1 MASLREIKN
10 RIGSTK
16 NMKQI
21 TGAMQMVAASKQSRA
36 QAKSQ
41 AYEPYMNK
49 IQEVVASIA
58 MGDSDASHP
67 MMEQREVKKT
77 GYIVVTSDQGLAGGY
92 NSNLMRSLR
101 QTIAERHQSADE
113 YTVIIIGKIGRD
125 LVKRLQLPTEMEYTG
140 LSDNPSF
147 DEVKTITRKAV
158 GMFEEE
164 SIDELYI
171 WYNHFVNTMRQ
182 DVTETKLLPLTDL
195 AEQLEETVG
204 ATTNYEYEPSENAI
218 LERLLPQYSET
229 LIYGALL
236 DAKAAEF
243 AARMTAMK
251 AASDNAD
258 NLLDELQLS
267 YNRAR
272 QAAITQEINE
282 IVGGA
287 SALE

>member
-1 MASLREIKN
+1 MASLREIKG
-10 RIGSTK
+10 RISSTK

-41 AYEPYMNK
+41 AYEPYMQK

-58 MGDSDASHP
+58 MGNSDASHP
-67 MMEQREVKKT
+67 MMEQRPIQKT
-77 GYIVVTSDQGLAGGY
+77 CYIVVTSDQGLAGGY
-92 NSNLMRSLR
+92 NSNLVRSLR
-101 QTIAERHQSADE
+101 QTISERHQSTDE
-113 YTVIIIGKIGRD
+113 YSIIIIGKIGRD
-125 LVKRLQLPTEMEYTG
+125 LLKRLNFPIEAEYTG

-147 DEVKTITRKAV
+147 DEVKSITRQSV

-164 SIDELYI
+164 SIDELYM

-182 DVTETKLLPLTDL
+182 DVTETKLLPLTAL
-195 AEQLEETVG
+195 AEELEESVG
-204 ATTNYEYEPSENAI
+204 ATPNYEYEPSENAI
-218 LERLLPQYSET
+218 LESLLPQYAES

-258 NLLDELQLS
+258 DLLDELQLS

-287 SALE
+287 AALE

>member
-1 MASLREIKN
+1 MASLREIKG

-21 TGAMQMVAASKQSRA
+21 TSAMQMVAASKQSRA
-36 QAKSQ
+36 QGKAQ
-41 AYEPYMNK
+41 AYEPYMRK

-58 MGDSDASHP
+58 AGDNDASHP
-67 MMEQREVKKT
+67 MMEQRPVRRT
-77 GYIVVTSDQGLAGGY
+77 GYIIVTSDQGLAGGY
-92 NSNLMRSLR
+92 NSNLMRSLM
-101 QTIAERHQSADE
+101 QTISERHESEDE
-113 YTVIIIGKIGRD
+113 YSLIIIGKIGRD
-125 LVKRLQLPTEMEYTG
+125 LLKRLNFPIEAEHLG
-140 LSDNPSF
+140 LSDSPSF
-147 DEVKTITRKAV
+147 DEIKSITRTAV
-158 GMFEEE
+158 GMFQEEN
-164 SIDELYI
+164 IDELYM
-171 WYNHFVNTMRQ
+171 WYNHYVNTMRQ

-195 AEQLEETVG
+195 AEELEETVG
-204 ATTNYEYEPSENAI
+204 ATPSYEYEPSESAI
-218 LERLLPQYSET
+218 LERLLPQYAES

-287 SALE
+287 AALE

>member
-1 MASLREIKN
+1 MASLREIKS

-36 QAKSQ
+36 QGRSQ

-49 IQEVVASIA
+49 IKEVVANIA
-58 MGDSDASHP
+58 MGDNDASHP
-67 MMEQREVKKT
+67 MMEKREVKKT

-92 NSNLMRSLR
+92 NSNLMRGLR
-101 QTIAERHQSADE
+101 QTIAERHQSTEE
-113 YTVIIIGKIGRD
+113 YEIIVIGKIGRD
-125 LVKRLQLPTEMEYTG
+125 LVKRLQFPMEMEYTG
-140 LSDNPSF
+140 MSDNPSF

-158 GMFEEE
+158 GMFEDE
-164 SIDELYI
+164 SIDELYV

-195 AEQLEETVG
+195 ADEFEETTG
-204 ATTNYEYEPSENAI
+204 ATTNYEYEPSENVI
-218 LERLLPQYSET
+218 LERLLPQYAES

-258 NLLDELQLS
+258 NLLDELQLA

-272 QAAITQEINE
+272 QAAITQEITE

-287 SALE
+287 AALE

>member
-10 RIGSTK
+10 RIGSTR

-36 QAKSQ
+36 QARSQ

-92 NSNLMRSLR
+92 NANLMRSLR
-101 QTIAERHQSADE
+101 RTIEERHQSADE
-113 YTVIIIGKIGRD
+113 YEIIIIGKIGRD
-125 LVKRLQLPTEMEYTG
+125 LVRRLQLPVEMEYTG
-140 LSDNPSF
+140 LSDNPTF

-164 SIDELYI
+164 NIDELYI

-204 ATTNYEYEPSENAI
+204 ATANYEYEPSENVI
-218 LERLLPQYSET
+218 LEKLLPQYAET
-229 LIYGALL
+229 LIYGAFL

-272 QAAITQEINE
+272 QAAITQEITE

-287 SALE
+287 AALE